1 MIMMLRFMLSTAL
14 SLLLLV
20 SCGTLT
26 KSKLDQLQPG
36 DTEQQVL
43 SKLGRPNMRTFD
55 RGVTIWQY
63 VTTTDD
69 VWILEFEEGRLV
81 KLDKQDTATRP
92 REGSYEGRP
101 YYGSY
106 PTGRSAPWFATLLK
120 QIDGALSSNQKTIIE
135 RAASMHYFTPEEAA
149 QVINK
154 IPFKSTKLE
163 VLRMLVPTLRYFDD
177 LSPLYEI
184 FPFSDERREIDKL
197 AAEEIQRRR
206 RR

>member
-106 PTGRSAPWFATLLK
+106 PPR
-120 QIDGALSSNQKTIIE
+120 
-135 RAASMHYFTPEEAA
+135 
-149 QVINK
+149 QVGSVVCH
-154 IPFKSTKLE
+154 STQADRWCSE
-163 VLRMLVPTLRYFDD
+163 
-177 LSPLYEI
+177 
-184 FPFSDERREIDKL
+184 
-197 AAEEIQRRR
+197 Q
-206 RR
+206 

>member
-1 MIMMLRFMLSTAL
+1 MIMMLRFVLSTAL
-14 SLLLLV
+14 FLLLLV
-20 SCGTLT
+20 SCGSLT
-26 KSKLDQLQPG
+26 KSKLDKLQPG

-55 RGVTIWQY
+55 RGITIWRY
-63 VTTTDD
+63 VTKFNDA
-69 VWILEFEEGRLV
+69 WLLEFEEGRLV
-81 KLDKQDTATRP
+81 KLDKQGPATRP
-92 REGSYEGRP
+92 GEGSYEGRP

-106 PTGRSAPWFATLLK
+106 PPGRSAPWFATLLK
-120 QIDGALSSNQKTIIE
+120 QIDGALSSNQKAIIE
-135 RAASMHYFTPEEAA
+135 RAASMHYFSPEEAA

-154 IPFKSTKLE
+154 LPFKSTKLE
-163 VLRMLVPTLRYFDD
+163 VLRILVPALRHFDD